1 MGQTLLPTH
10 LTRVGL
16 SLGAEQAN
24 GRLQSELAEHAFPR
38 NTLGMLIFF
47 FFFEAFFYHAQQSS
61 VCQSSLMRLGE

>member
-47 FFFEAFFYHAQQSS
+47 FFFF
-61 VCQSSLMRLGE
+61 LRLSFITLSKALCAKAP